1 MPPRPTKQS
10 DLFKIFEFSQASKKK
25 KGESATDV
33 GVDDNEDVND
43 DDKAYEGDSD
53 KGDNNNNNNNNHDDE
68 EKDSEWEKPEDPPIV
83 AGETRKEHTKRRSTE
98 KDKLKQRSDDLRTKG
113 NNNYTIM
120 VNSRKVTKVNPIPLY
135 QPWTRRSSINSHA
148 PPAGFRGS
156 NLIRHHTWEWCSIM
170 HNSWA
175 RAHRILTGAAILEHC
190 YIVNYRCNLLRD
202 TEGGL
207 CFLRNKT
214 EELSEAYR
222 VAVKTGPR
230 QTTLWEKKTGG
241 KVASTSHA
249 IAFEWADK
257 LVAPASTVIEFDLEE
272 EDAKHLREVTQ
283 AHQRKELQQAITT
296 LEGMRIFW
304 KDTTGSATKGERPA
318 INPQV
323 HAVLEKLVKVSI
335 NPLSSFRP

>member
-10 DLFKIFEFSQASKKK
+10 DLFKIFEFPQASKKK
-25 KGESATDV
+25 KGEGAEDV
-33 GVDDNEDVND
+33 GVDDNEDGND
-43 DDKAYEGDSD
+43 DDEAYEGGSD
-53 KGDNNNNNNNNHDDE
+53 KDDDDDDDE
-68 EKDSEWEKPEDPPIV
+68 EKDSEWEKPEDTLVV
-83 AGETRKEHTKRRSTE
+83 AGETREERTKRRSTE
-98 KDKLKQRSDDLRTKG
+98 KDKLKQRSDDLRTEG
-113 NNNYTIM
+113 NDNYTIM
-120 VNSRKVTKVNPIPLY
+120 VNSRKVAKVNPIPLY
-135 QPWTRRSSINSHA
+135 QPWTHRSAINSNA

-175 RAHRILTGAAILEHC
+175 RAHRILAGAAILEHC
-190 YIVNYRCNLLRD
+190 YIVNYRRNLLRD

-214 EELSEAYR
+214 EELSKAYR

-241 KVASTSHA
+241 NVSSTSQA

-257 LVAPASTVIEFDLEE
+257 LVAPASTTIEFDLEE
-272 EDAKHLREVTQ
+272 EGAKHLREVTQ
-283 AHQRKELQQAITT
+283 ARQRKDLQQAITT

-323 HAVLEKLVKVSI
+323 HAVLEQLVKVSI
-335 NPLSSFRP
+335 NPLSSFRT